1 MIVQIADEMTKSGT
15 DSRCQFLLR
24 FYECSVIRLN
34 APANTHKTHCALSLP
49 TYDLLLYGALQRWQ
63 NEIFF
68 KNFQKKLQKSSDDY
82 EKNTKN

>member
-1 MIVQIADEMTKSGT
+1 MFQKSLMIVQIADEMTKSGT
-15 DSRCQFLLR
+15 DSHCQFLLR

-68 KNFQKKLQKSSDDY
+68 KNFQKTAKELR
-82 EKNTKN
+82 